1 MDLEMSVIK
10 RSGNKE
16 IISFDKILK
25 RVKNLGENTLKINY
39 TMLAMKIIDRLYDNI
54 PTAQIDELTAEQ
66 CASLSTTHPDYGI
79 LASRILISNHHK
91 NTNADYATVIS
102 NLYTHKDIHD
112 HPCPLVT
119 KELYSIV
126 ITHKDKIQ
134 GLFDFERDYN
144 IDYFGFKT
152 LERAYLMRINDKLIE
167 RPQHM
172 WMRVAL
178 CIHKD
183 NMTKVKETYD
193 AMSLKYFTH
202 ATPTLFNAG
211 TPRPQLSSCYLI
223 SMESDSI
230 QGIYNT
236 LTDCAKISKW
246 AGGIGMHI
254 HNIRGRNSRIRGTN
268 GKSNGIVPML
278 RVFNNTARYVDQGG
292 GRRQGSFAIY
302 LEPWHSDIEDFLEMK
317 KNHGDEEA
325 RARDLFYALWI
336 PDLFMERVEKDEQ
349 WTLMCPDTCRGLS
362 DCYGETFNELYR
374 SYEAKNM
381 GIKTVK
387 ARDIWFK
394 MLDSQIET
402 GTPYMLYKDAC
413 NKKSNQQNLGTIK
426 SSNLCC
432 EIVEY
437 SSSTETAVCNLAS
450 LGLSSFVK
458 ADKTFDYEKLH
469 QMTKVVT
476 DNLNRVIDINFYPT
490 EKTRHSNYLHR
501 PIGIGVQGLADV
513 FAKMDIPYHSE
524 SAKEVNRDIFETIY
538 HAALEKSCE
547 IARDRKEAMQFLSR
561 MRKFWGA
568 ENDVSHEYRKV
579 GHPEKNIQEKIVE
592 YLDTFKPIPHEIS
605 ALPDNHKGAYS
616 SFTGSPISQG
626 IFQFDM
632 WNVVPSERYD
642 WETMR
647 NNIKAHGLRNSL
659 LVAPMPTAS
668 TSQILGNNEC
678 FEPFTSNIYTRRTLA
693 GEFILVNKYLINELL
708 HIDMWNEEIKNSI
721 IEYKGSIQQIKE
733 LPQRLRD
740 KYKTVWEIPMKHI
753 IEMSRDRGA
762 FICQSQS
769 LNLWQKNPTYKS
781 LTAMHFFSWKQGLKT
796 GLYYL
801 RSRAKASPQQ
811 FTIAP
816 TQKTTAPDPE
826 EGVCEMCSG

>member
-336 PDLFMERVEKDEQ
+336 PDLFMERVEKDEH

-413 NKKSNQQNLGTIK
+413 NKKSNQQNLGSIK

-432 EIVEY
+432 EIVEF

-524 SAKEVNRDIFETIY
+524 SAKEVNRDIFETIF

-816 TQKTTAPDPE
+816 TQKPAPDPE